1 MKNRN
6 SIGLKLCLG
15 ACLAFS
21 MVKVNVAQDLKSAI
35 KLSVSER
42 YDDANEAYQKLLK
55 AEPNNGDAYFFYGEN
70 ILQSYIADPFSNT
83 MADIC
88 ASAKS
93 EFQKGLQADSLNKLN
108 AIGLGMIVLL
118 SKNDTSAADYYFN
131 KAESTF
137 PKNKKKYTE
146 KQVLM
151 LAKLGTAQLFAKM
164 PRYKKAVAY
173 LERAK
178 EVAPNNPDVFDAL
191 GDIYMSKNDAS
202 SAIANYNRALYLNP
216 TSASYQVKIGNIY
229 MYARNLKEA
238 NNYFEKAKGID
249 STFAPLYTGLGAMYY
264 MSGNYKLS
272 KDNYKKFLDLSGNN
286 TSAKAKYANALFKSK
301 DYESA
306 LTVIAE
312 ILAVDKSRPYLYRLG
327 GYSAF
332 EKKPADYPKAKIYME
347 DLMKTM
353 PAEKIINSD
362 YIYYG
367 KTLINLKDTT
377 QLDKGFGILLKAYE
391 MDTAANYKLF
401 TDMVDMAQKLKL
413 NKISI
418 ELLTKKINMGKANST
433 DYLNLG
439 RIYYQNK
446 QYGKADS
453 VFTRLTK
460 VEPNNI
466 QAYLWIANT
475 YFNMDPDSK
484 LGIAKPKYEMVVS
497 KASSDSVKYANE
509 LFSAYSY
516 LGSYYLFGPKQDL
529 ANAVKYYLKILKL
542 DPKNPQITQWKIKA
556 YFSLGIAN
564 QSKPWKKYKEALE
577 YYDKVL
583 ELDPGNKDARKAKDE
598 IIKVLKSQQQ
608 QE

>member
-6 SIGLKLCLG
+6 SIGLKLCLC

>member
-332 EKKPADYPKAKIYME
+332 DKKPADYPKAKIYME

-497 KASSDSVKYANE
+497 KAYSDSVKYANE

>member
-1 MKNRN
+1 
-6 SIGLKLCLG
+6 
-15 ACLAFS
+15 
-21 MVKVNVAQDLKSAI
+21 
-35 KLSVSER
+35 
-42 YDDANEAYQKLLK
+42 
-55 AEPNNGDAYFFYGEN
+55 
-70 ILQSYIADPFSNT
+70 LQSYIADPFST
-83 MADIC
+83 TLADAC

-93 EFQKGLQADSLNKLN
+93 EFEKGLKADSTNKLN
-108 AIGLGMIVLL
+108 AVGLGMIILL
-118 SKNDTSAADYYFN
+118 SKNDTTAADYYFN

-146 KQVLM
+146 KNVLM
-151 LAKLGTAQLFAKM
+151 LEKLGTAQLFAKV

-178 EVAPNNPDVFDAL
+178 EVAPNDPGVFDAL
-191 GDIYMSKNDAS
+191 GDIYMNKNDAS
-202 SAIANYNRALYLNP
+202 GAIANYNRALYLNT
-216 TSASYQVKIGNIY
+216 TSPVYQVKIGNIY
-229 MYARNLKEA
+229 MWARNLKEA
-238 NNYFEKAKGID
+238 NNYFEKAKAID
-249 STFAPLYTGLGAMYY
+249 STFAPLYTGFGAMYY

-306 LTVIAE
+306 LTVISE
-312 ILAVDKSRPYLYRLG
+312 IVAVDKSRPYLYRLG

-332 EKKPADYPKAKIYME
+332 EKKPADYMKAKTYME
-347 DLMKTM
+347 DLFKSM
-353 PAEKIINSD
+353 PADKIILSD
-362 YIYYG
+362 YTYYG
-367 KTLINLKDTT
+367 KTLINSKDTS
-377 QLDKGFGILLKAYE
+377 LFDKGFGMLLKAYE

-401 TDMVDMAQKLKL
+401 TDMIDMAQKLKI

-418 ELLTKKINMGKANST
+418 ELLTKKIDMGKGTSA
-433 DYLNLG
+433 DYIALG

-453 VFTRLTK
+453 TFTRLTK
-460 VEPNNI
+460 IEPNNV

-484 LGIAKPKYEMVVS
+484 LGIAKPKYEMIIT
-497 KASSDSVKYANE
+497 KASGDSVKYANE
-509 LFSAYSY
+509 LYSAYSY

-529 ANAVKYYLKILKL
+529 TNAVKYNQKILRL
-542 DPKNPQITQWKIKA
+542 DPKNPQFNQWKAKA
-556 YFSLGIAN
+556 YMSLAIAN
-564 QSKPWKKYKEALE
+564 QSKPWKRYKEALE

-608 QE
+608 QQE